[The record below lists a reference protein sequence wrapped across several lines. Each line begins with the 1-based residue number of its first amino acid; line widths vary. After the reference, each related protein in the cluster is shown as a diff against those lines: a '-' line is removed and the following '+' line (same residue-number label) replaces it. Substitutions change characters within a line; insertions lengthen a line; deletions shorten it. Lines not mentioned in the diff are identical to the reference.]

1 MDQPSGTRKGIGA
14 DVMSGPGKVGSVYDG
29 RGLEGGDGRR
39 VFKCACVRAKKKTDM
54 RREAMHSLRVIL

>member
-29 RGLEGGDGRR
+29 RGGWKEETDDECLS
-39 VFKCACVRAKKKTDM
+39 ACV
-54 RREAMHSLRVIL
+54 